1 MGSDLDE
8 FTRLSP
14 KYGLAGVAA
23 ASVVASLIG
32 YAYLICALVKS
43 GRWPRPLAW
52 PRNFRSIS
60 RFLRFAGPVLLA
72 VFLKMLVLANMT
84 TAACSFGTTAAAAH
98 QLFQTLFLL
107 SAVAIGNPFSWAA
120 QAFIPPILAA
130 FCEGQE
136 CGAVSRK
143 SFWTLRRL
151 LASATRR
158 SFESLS
164 VFWDGCTFKGPLE
177 RRFINQLLLQFFFV
191 IGS

>member
-1 MGSDLDE
+1 M
-8 FTRLSP
+8 
-14 KYGLAGVAA
+14 
-23 ASVVASLIG
+23 VASLIG

-43 GRWPRPLAW
+43 GRWPRPFAW

-177 RRFINQLLLQFFFV
+177 RRFINQLLQFFFCNRLLRH
-191 IGS
+191 

>member
-1 MGSDLDE
+1 MDE

-43 GRWPRPLAW
+43 GRWPRPFAW

-60 RFLRFAGPVLLA
+60 
-72 VFLKMLVLANMT
+72 

-164 VFWDGCTFKGPLE
+164 VFWDGRTFKGPLE
-177 RRFINQLLLQFFFV
+177 RRFINQLLLQFFL
-191 IGS
+191 

>member
-1 MGSDLDE
+1 MASALCLAPEFPIDL
-8 FTRLSP
+8 
-14 KYGLAGVAA
+14 
-23 ASVVASLIG
+23 
-32 YAYLICALVKS
+32 AL
-43 GRWPRPLAW
+43 
-52 PRNFRSIS
+52 
-60 RFLRFAGPVLLA
+60 LRFAGPVLLA

-164 VFWDGCTFKGPLE
+164 VFWDGRTFKGPLE